1 MCYSAMVE
9 QNAKKYGLRFKARI
23 QTDLY
28 DHLFH
33 RRLNGE
39 KLYLNKALEYQFTHF
54 AESAA
59 EKKIAEAIRKWHE
72 QQISTL
78 EQELFKQK
86 KRLADAERVLQT
98 KITKKAQNDQR
109 IATNKIKKILSDLE
123 KHKTTEIMSEVE
135 ERIFPLHYMSMLCL
149 DENGEKVVR
158 PVRYLM
164 RPHNK
169 DESFDQKYGGC
180 YNARYDSLQSVPW
193 WRDSLGKR
201 HGLILVRK
209 FYENVEAKAYL
220 KKNAAPEGVKE
231 RETFVLCFEPDNF
244 EYMFIPTLWDRW
256 EEKGKPVLYSA
267 ALITDDPAPEVAAAG
282 HDRTPIFLKE
292 SAVDGWLRASSPEE
306 ALEVLKERERPRYRH
321 QVVGAA

>member
-9 QNAKKYGLRFKARI
+9 QNAKKYGLRFKARV

-54 AESAA
+54 AESAE
-59 EKKIAEAIRKWHE
+59 EKKIAETILKWHS
-72 QQISTL
+72 QQITEL

-86 KRLADAERVLQT
+86 KRLADAERTLES

-109 IATNKIKKILSDLE
+109 IATNKIKKIVSDLE
-123 KHKTTEIMSEVE
+123 KHRSTEILSETE

-149 DENGEKVVR
+149 DEKGEKVVR

-164 RPHNK
+164 RPRDK
-169 DESFDQKYGGC
+169 DESFDLKYNGC
-180 YNARYDSLQSVPW
+180 YNARFDSLQTVPW

-220 KKNAAPEGVKE
+220 KKNTAPEKLKE
-231 RETFVLCFEPDNF
+231 RETLVLCFQPDQF
-244 EYMFIPTLWDRW
+244 EYMFIPTLWDEW
-256 EEKGKPVLYSA
+256 EAKGKPILYSA

-292 SAVDGWLRASSPEE
+292 SAVDAWLRASSAEE
-306 ALEVLKERERPRYRH
+306 ALEVLKERERPLYRH